1 VLAASVVL
9 VALAVL
15 VVSVVLV
22 ALAVLVVSA
31 ALVAPVVLV
40 APEVGE
46 AIGHTTRHIGVGP
59 RIGIGLLQT
68 DSGATRAVIRFH
80 NAKQVPGNKFPDKEG
95 I

>member
-1 VLAASVVL
+1 VLVVL
-9 VALAVL
+9 VVL
-15 VVSVVLV
+15 VVS
-22 ALAVLVVSA
+22 
-31 ALVAPVVLV
+31 VVLV

-46 AIGHTTRHIGVGP
+46 ATGHTTRHIGAGP

-68 DSGATRAVIRFH
+68 DSGAMRVVIRLH